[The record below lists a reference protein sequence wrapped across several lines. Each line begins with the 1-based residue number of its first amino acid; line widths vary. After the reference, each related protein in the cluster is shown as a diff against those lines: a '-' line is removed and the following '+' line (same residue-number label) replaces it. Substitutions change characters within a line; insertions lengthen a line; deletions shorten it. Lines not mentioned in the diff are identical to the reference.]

1 MENQRILVVDD
12 EEGIRYT
19 LAAFLAA
26 EGYAVTAAGDYAEA
40 CARLD
45 AAPFDLIVADILL
58 GAKTGLDILRELRR
72 RDLNIPLVLI
82 TGAPQLET
90 ATEALR
96 LGASDY
102 IAKPVTREVVLRVV
116 RSVLTCHAA
125 NTERER
131 FRRHLEA
138 VFAGV
143 QDGIVTVD
151 AQMRLVACNS
161 AAVGLC
167 GIAPDSVG
175 QVMEEASGGCE
186 GGCLKL
192 LREVVA
198 TGQTHAVDRY
208 RCLRDSGAPRV
219 VSLRATPLRQD
230 TGSAT
235 GAVLVVRD
243 ETHLDSLEQTL
254 KERSHFCRLI
264 GRSQRMQ
271 EIYSLIEVLAG
282 VDTTVLV
289 TGESG
294 TGKELVAEAL
304 HYSGP
309 RSGKPLV
316 KVNCAALSENLLES
330 ELFGHVRG
338 AFTGATADT
347 VGRFQKA
354 HGGTIFLDEIGDI
367 SPALQVRLL
376 RVLQEKEIERVGDST
391 PLKVDVR
398 IIAATH
404 QDLLHKVRRGTFRE
418 DLYFRLKV
426 VNVDIPPLRRRKED
440 LPALIE
446 HFREIF
452 NARFERS
459 VQGFA
464 EKVLLA
470 FVRYDWPGNVRELEH
485 AIEHAFI
492 LCKGATITLD
502 HLPPELRQQFGE
514 VRHPR
519 RQEFDAAEAIR
530 AAIERAGGN
539 KAKAARLLGM
549 SRQTLYRKLVEL
561 GLDAED

>member
-1 MENQRILVVDD
+1 
-12 EEGIRYT
+12 
-19 LAAFLAA
+19 
-26 EGYAVTAAGDYAEA
+26 
-40 CARLD
+40 
-45 AAPFDLIVADILL
+45 VAD
-58 GAKTGLDILRELRR
+58 AH
-72 RDLNIPLVLI
+72 
-82 TGAPQLET
+82 
-90 ATEALR
+90 
-96 LGASDY
+96 
-102 IAKPVTREVVLRVV
+102 PV
-116 RSVLTCHAA
+116 
-125 NTERER
+125 
-131 FRRHLEA
+131 
-138 VFAGV
+138 
-143 QDGIVTVD
+143 
-151 AQMRLVACNS
+151 
-161 AAVGLC
+161 
-167 GIAPDSVG
+167 
-175 QVMEEASGGCE
+175 
-186 GGCLKL
+186 
-192 LREVVA
+192 
-198 TGQTHAVDRY
+198 AVDRF
-208 RCLRDSGAPRV
+208 RCRRSAGEPRV
-219 VSLRATPLRQD
+219 VSLRATPLRPS
-230 TGSAT
+230 GSAVS

-254 KERSHFCRLI
+254 KERSQFCRLI

-271 EIYSLIEVLAG
+271 EIYSLVEILAG

-309 RSGKPLV
+309 RSDQPLI

-338 AFTGATADT
+338 AFTGATTDT

-367 SPALQVRLL
+367 PPALQVRLL

-391 PLKVDVR
+391 PVKVDVR

-404 QDLLHKVRRGTFRE
+404 QDLLHKVRRGAFRE

-440 LPALIE
+440 LPALME
-446 HFREIF
+446 HFREVF
-452 NARFERS
+452 NARFERTVRS
-459 VQGFA
+459 FA
-464 EKVLLA
+464 EEVLLA

-492 LCKGATITLD
+492 LCKGETISLE
-502 HLPPELRQQFGE
+502 HLPPELRQLIGG

-519 RQEFDAAEAIR
+519 RREFDAAEAIR
-530 AAIERAGGN
+530 AALERAGGN

-561 GLDAED
+561 GLAGDDD